1 MSRLPKFVDLPADL
15 PEGLEELGAEFYSA
29 SEGQFY
35 SALTEEMGRVA
46 LLALSFKGF
55 MICLKE
61 LYLKYL
67 CQVGNRH
74 TMKFKMRKLVPLIVP
89 I

>member
-1 MSRLPKFVDLPADL
+1 MACLPKFIDLPPIL
-15 PEGLEELGAEFYSA
+15 PEGLEELGTEFYSA

-61 LYLKYL
+61 LYLNYL
-67 CQVGNRH
+67 SQAGNRH
-74 TMKFKMRKLVPLIVP
+74 TMKFKMRKWVIFN